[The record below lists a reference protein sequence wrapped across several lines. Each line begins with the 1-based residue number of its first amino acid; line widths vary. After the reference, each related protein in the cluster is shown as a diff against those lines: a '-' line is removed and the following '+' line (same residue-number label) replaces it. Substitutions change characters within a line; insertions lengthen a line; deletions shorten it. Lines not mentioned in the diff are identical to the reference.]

1 MTCDNWPSIMWDT
14 YNARGS
20 SAFVLFPLII
30 ILGNFVA
37 LNLFLAILLAN
48 FANDPDAK
56 EQAKRHSVAG
66 LAHGP
71 SRLHAQSARGLRPLP
86 GLA

>member
-1 MTCDNWPSIMWDT
+1 MTCDNWPWIMWDT

-37 LNLFLAILLAN
+37 LNLFLAILLAE
-48 FANDPDAK
+48 FADDRDAR
-56 EQAKRHSVAG
+56 EHAKTTRRRQRWHTT
-66 LAHGP
+66 HTTP
-71 SRLHAQSARGLRPLP
+71 
-86 GLA
+86 